1 MEKIALFF
9 DFGGCAAGTEVEI
22 KDICFQEHQEPAG
35 DTPGTEIWPAADAF
49 TLSYYYAPGWSQIED
64 PKCVISGDKFTW
76 TLPAATSDQWQAQV
90 FLVPTSEIALS
101 ASKKYDFSCKLESSK
116 DLGKATVKLHKLN
129 ADGSADDNTSLVM
142 ETPAL
147 QAYTEKTI
155 NLKNIDGIDA
165 PSIRLVLD
173 FGGNAADT
181 EISISGISLKEK

>member
-1 MEKIALFF
+1 MTISRITLKDHAIDDGTVLPDDGGEGDDDANF
-9 DFGGCAAGTEVEI
+9 DITGETNLWRKATIESM
-22 KDICFQEHQEPAG
+22 
-35 DTPGTEIWPAADAF
+35 
-49 TLSYYYAPGWSQIED
+49 SYYYAPGWSQIAD
-64 PKCVISGDKFTW
+64 PGFTSNNFVYVV
-76 TLPAATSDQWQAQV
+76 TLPESTSDQWQAQV

-165 PSIRLVLD
+165 PNIRLVLD